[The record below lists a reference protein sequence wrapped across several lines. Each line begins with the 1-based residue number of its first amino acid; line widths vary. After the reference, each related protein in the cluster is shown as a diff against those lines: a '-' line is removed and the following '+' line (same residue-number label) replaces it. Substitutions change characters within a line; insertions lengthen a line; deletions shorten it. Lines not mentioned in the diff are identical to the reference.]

1 MDDVEVTYEVEDGY
15 VGGSAP
21 HYVSIPREDWDETPA
36 EDRRALAEQMV
47 REDFQQ
53 NISWYITNIEE

>member
-1 MDDVEVTYEVEDGY
+1 MDDVEITYEVEDGY

-21 HYVSIPREDWDETPA
+21 HHVRISREDWDETPV